1 MFDKVLHCN
10 ATTTQL
16 SEIPLF
22 GLAFI
27 TLEIK
32 LCIYLESYLHQKT
45 NFGHIITVDV
55 KWIIFF
61 LFEEKMFYS
70 QDIDFFCFW

>member
-1 MFDKVLHCN
+1 MFDKMLHCN

-16 SEIPLF
+16 SEIPVF
-22 GLAFI
+22 GFAFI

-55 KWIIFF
+55 K
-61 LFEEKMFYS
+61 
-70 QDIDFFCFW
+70 